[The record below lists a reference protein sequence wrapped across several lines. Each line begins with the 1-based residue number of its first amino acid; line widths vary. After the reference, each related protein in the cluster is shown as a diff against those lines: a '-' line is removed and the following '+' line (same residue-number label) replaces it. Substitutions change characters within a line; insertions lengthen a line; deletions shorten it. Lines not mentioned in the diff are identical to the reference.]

1 MDSKNCSVKGLYKYL
16 DPVVLDQA
24 KINSGA
30 KTEKEFAQALGIS
43 HDTLRKLRKRERMPS
58 LDTLV
63 AVADLANSPWE
74 KAIIFTAVPTPVPL
88 RIGDK

>member
-1 MDSKNCSVKGLYKYL
+1 MYKYL

-24 KINSGA
+24 KINSES
-30 KTEKEFAQALGIS
+30 KTEKEFAKALGVS
-43 HDTLRKLRKRERMPS
+43 HDTLRCLRKRERMPS
-58 LDTLV
+58 LDTLIR
-63 AVADLANSPWE
+63 VADLANVPWE

>member
-1 MDSKNCSVKGLYKYL
+1 MSGLESLKPYR
-16 DPVVLDQA
+16 
-24 KINSGA
+24 
-30 KTEKEFAQALGIS
+30 QALGIS

-63 AVADLANSPWE
+63 AVADLTNSPWE

>member
-1 MDSKNCSVKGLYKYL
+1 
-16 DPVVLDQA
+16 
-24 KINSGA
+24 
-30 KTEKEFAQALGIS
+30 
-43 HDTLRKLRKRERMPS
+43 MPS

-88 RIGDK
+88 KIGDK